1 MSTAPFGDHLRR
13 EREMRGVSLE
23 EISAATRIST
33 RFLSALENDQ
43 WDLLPGGVFNRGFI
57 RSVARFLGLNEDNLV
72 AEYDLETKHRIEAG
86 VIPDPPMEMRR
97 HYGPAVI
104 AFILLIAILAGAWF
118 GYKYFG
124 AQLAAHLRARHSLP
138 VTADRSP
145 AAAPET
151 AHAAGL
157 TADAGATPAPAA
169 DHSPAAVS
177 PAPSGD
183 PTMPRASAAT
193 PLQLKIEAGKPA
205 DLKVLSDGRTI
216 YDGHVDAGNVM
227 RFEARD
233 SLEITSSDSGALLL
247 ELNGQTVAPLGLPG
261 QPGTLTLTHRDVKL
275 PAGGAH

>member
-1 MSTAPFGDHLRR
+1 MSTAPFGDQLKR

-33 RFLSALENDQ
+33 RFLEALENDQ

-57 RSVARFLGLNEDNLV
+57 RSVAGFLGLNEDNLV
-72 AEYDLETKHRIEAG
+72 AEYDLETKHRIDAG
-86 VIPDPPMEMRR
+86 VVPDSPMEMRR
-97 HYGPAVI
+97 RYGPAILALV
-104 AFILLIAILAGAWF
+104 LLIAIIAGAWL

-124 AQLAAHLRARHSLP
+124 PQLFAHLRAWRSVP
-138 VTADRSP
+138 AAADRSP
-145 AAAPET
+145 VTAPET

-157 TADAGATPAPAA
+157 NASADSTPAPI
-169 DHSPAAVS
+169 AAV
-177 PAPSGD
+177 PAAPSGD
-183 PTMPRASAAT
+183 PTTPLARANA

-261 QPGTLTLTHRDVKL
+261 QPASVRLTQNDVKP